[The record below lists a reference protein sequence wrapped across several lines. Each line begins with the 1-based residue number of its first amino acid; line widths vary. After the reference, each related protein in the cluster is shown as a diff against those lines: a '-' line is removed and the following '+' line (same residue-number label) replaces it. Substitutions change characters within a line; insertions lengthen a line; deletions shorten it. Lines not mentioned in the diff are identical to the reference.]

1 MEAFVFLYSTAL
13 TAIVVTV
20 LVLHPYIAVCQ

>member
-1 MEAFVFLYSTAL
+1 LTNQPL

-20 LVLHPYIAVCQ
+20 KKYLTTM